1 MLLRFRTANVRSLR
15 DEQELSFVVPEGVP
29 TTAAAHEL
37 NIAGNRPVRVFPLV
51 GIFGANAS
59 GKSNILAALT
69 DMRTA
74 VLDSYAAWA
83 SLENIPREPFRLSP
97 KFESDASFF
106 EVDLAIDGIR
116 WTYGFEL
123 GSTHVLAEWIH
134 SYPRGHRQVWLD
146 RDASRPE
153 VYEWPGGRV
162 KDRAQLARRTR
173 PNALLLSTA
182 GTDNHAQLSALFHWF
197 RRNLRLVTQESD
209 REEREQL
216 TVQELSGSRAARI
229 NELLRV
235 ADLGITGAQVIRDD
249 RKRPRVRL
257 AHRSASGEIS
267 LDWRNESFGTRSWF
281 ALLGPL
287 LMALDEG
294 GVLLVDELDSS
305 LHPRF
310 AAEVVRLFHDSHA
323 NPKGAQ
329 LIFTSHDSS
338 LLTTPSGER
347 LLEPGQIWLTE
358 KTQEGVTELY
368 PLTAAAPTEGE
379 DLMKS
384 YLAGSF
390 GAVPAILEGQIARQL
405 LVAREQESMDEGEQ

>member
-15 DEQELSFVVPEGVP
+15 DEQELSFAAPADEP
-29 TTAAAHEL
+29 SAAAHEL
-37 NIAGNRPVRVFPLV
+37 ELAGSRPLQVFPLV

-59 GKSNILAALT
+59 GKSNVLAALT

-74 VLDSYAAWA
+74 VLDSYAGWA
-83 SLENIPREPFRLSP
+83 ALGDTLREPFRLSST
-97 KFESDASFF
+97 FESEPSFF
-106 EVDLAIDGIR
+106 EVDVAIDGIR

-123 GSTHVLAEWIH
+123 NSAQVLAEWIH

-146 RDASRPE
+146 RDVSRSE

-162 KDRAQLARRTR
+162 KDRSQLARRTR

-182 GTDNHAQLSALFHWF
+182 GTDNHPQLSGLFHWF
-197 RRNLRLVTQESD
+197 RRNLRLVTQEND
-209 REEREQL
+209 REEREQF
-216 TVQELSGSRAARI
+216 TVRELSGSRAERI
-229 NELLRV
+229 TELLRV
-235 ADLGITGAQVIRDD
+235 ADLGITGAHVVHDD
-249 RKRPRVRL
+249 KRRPEVRL
-257 AHRSASGEIS
+257 AHQSANGEIS

-287 LMALDEG
+287 LLALDEG
-294 GVLLVDELDSS
+294 AVLLVDELDSS

-310 AAEVVRLFHDSHA
+310 AAEVVRLFRDSRA

-329 LIFTSHDSS
+329 LVFTSHDSS

-358 KTQEGVTELY
+358 KDAEGATELY
-368 PLTAAAPTEGE
+368 PLTAAAPTEDE
-379 DLMKS
+379 DLMRS
-384 YLAGSF
+384 YLAGAF
-390 GAVPAILEGQIARQL
+390 GAVPSILEGQVVRQL
-405 LVAREQESMDEGEQ
+405 LVVSEHEPERDR